1 MLSLLEIGA
10 LLLLLQ
16 HLLLLLLLLLSLDSE
31 PAGLLDGLGELVAHL
46 LIGLVGGQVQPRG
59 EDNRGS
65 ELVHNK
71 DRLPRQGRIQ
81 NCAYWCQWRNQDF
94 FAGGWGVYTFFLPIW
109 MSHSKYKK
117 LDFQKPALYN
127 IKILNS

>member
-16 HLLLLLLLLLSLDSE
+16 HLLLLLLLLDSE

-71 DRLPRQGRIQ
+71 DRLPRQGRKQTALTDVSGAI
-81 NCAYWCQWRNQDF
+81 RF
-94 FAGGWGVYTFFLPIW
+94 FCRRGLG
-109 MSHSKYKK
+109 S
-117 LDFQKPALYN
+117 
-127 IKILNS
+127 ILSSYLFD

>member
-16 HLLLLLLLLLSLDSE
+16 HLLLLLLSLDSE

-71 DRLPRQGRIQ
+71 DRLPRQGRKQTALTDVSGAI
-81 NCAYWCQWRNQDF
+81 RI
-94 FAGGWGVYTFFLPIW
+94 FLPEGGGSILSSYLLAIW